1 MGSCGLLDGQT
12 EYRNRNKEAAG
23 TAGHHP
29 GTGPRSQGRQGSHMS
44 PDIQGSAGSEHP
56 HVHTLRTQQHKVA
69 RGGLWREP
77 QAGFR
82 KDAVVQRPGSD
93 RLRDGCT
100 RVRPHFPLTIAL
112 LLDSLM
118 KQRAGHWQS

>member
-1 MGSCGLLDGQT
+1 
-12 EYRNRNKEAAG
+12 
-23 TAGHHP
+23 
-29 GTGPRSQGRQGSHMS
+29 MS

-118 KQRAGHWQS
+118 KQRAGHWQSWETHTWATPETMYLGKRHTAEPDSALAG

>member
-1 MGSCGLLDGQT
+1 MGSCGLLDVQT
-12 EYRNRNKEAAG
+12 EYRNRNKEVQEQLG
-23 TAGHHP
+23 TILAQ
-29 GTGPRSQGRQGSHMS
+29 GPRPKGARAAHVSRHTGQCR
-44 PDIQGSAGSEHP
+44 SEHP
-56 HVHTLRTQQHKVA
+56 HVHTHEDPAAQSGTWWVVE
-69 RGGLWREP
+69 GP

-112 LLDSLM
+112 YWTVS
-118 KQRAGHWQS
+118 